1 MIINDTILHELKEW
15 AEKQLISSKDQV
27 DWGFDTNYA
36 FQNNILLKE
45 FIKEIDKKIDEVNFV
60 L

>member
-1 MIINDTILHELKEW
+1 MIINDTILHKLKKW
-15 AEKQLISSKDQV
+15 AKKQLISSKDQI

>member
-1 MIINDTILHELKEW
+1 MIQFYISSK
-15 AEKQLISSKDQV
+15 KQLISSKDQI